1 MIIFLLNRV
10 KLNMT
15 LMVTTASAL
24 CRSGIGFLLNFLSHF
39 CTQFQNRSYTTS
51 LL

>member
-1 MIIFLLNRV
+1 MIIFLPNRV

-15 LMVTTASAL
+15 LMVAVAGAL
-24 CRSGIGFLLNFLSHF
+24 CRSGVDFLLNFLSQF
-39 CTQFQNRSYTTS
+39 RTQFQNRSRTS

>member
-15 LMVTTASAL
+15 LMVTAAGAFYVDQGLVS
-24 CRSGIGFLLNFLSHF
+24 F
-39 CTQFQNRSYTTS
+39 
-51 LL
+51 